1 MRGSVRSSAR
11 ALACFAFLIV
21 CISPAAIA
29 QSDSRTGDH
38 FLGTWRLDLSQS
50 KYSPGP
56 APKSETRI
64 YARDGT
70 GMTGRI
76 DRHYADGRREV
87 IDYRADA
94 NHDSPVSGTQAYDAV
109 RFSQIDARTTEAVLS
124 HAGRVFGT
132 ARRSLSE
139 NGDTLTITF
148 RRIEPGDMVHN
159 VAVYHKEKQ

>member
-21 CISPAAIA
+21 CLSPAAIA

-70 GMTGRI
+70 GMTGRPASSAMRCACALSRV
-76 DRHYADGRREV
+76 DCSLASLGKSLMRRW
-87 IDYRADA
+87 
-94 NHDSPVSGTQAYDAV
+94 
-109 RFSQIDARTTEAVLS
+109 
-124 HAGRVFGT
+124 
-132 ARRSLSE
+132 
-139 NGDTLTITF
+139 
-148 RRIEPGDMVHN
+148 
-159 VAVYHKEKQ
+159 